1 MDREMM
7 LLPLLG
13 QVLLTFYV
21 GVVAR
26 LRRERAVKDG
36 FNWRYFKTFE
46 GEKPPRYVQQADQH
60 LVNLFEAPVLFFAAG
75 ILSITLDKV
84 DIIIFTL
91 SILYVTSRI
100 WHAKITLTN
109 NRLLWRARAFILSCW
124 ILFTMWIWLVILNFK
139 NII

>member
-1 MDREMM
+1 MNEKLM

-21 GVVAR
+21 GIIAR
-26 LRRERAVKDG
+26 LRREKSVKEG

-46 GEKPPRYVQQADQH
+46 GERPPRFVLQADQH

-75 ILSITLDKV
+75 ILAITLETV
-84 DIIIFTL
+84 DIIMLTL
-91 SILYVTSRI
+91 AISYVISRI
-100 WHAKITLTN
+100 WHAGITLTN

-124 ILFTMWIWLVILNFK
+124 ILLIMWLWLVYINF
-139 NII
+139 